1 MSTKLGARDA
11 RPALSGRCTE
21 LPTIERCSA
30 APGVAEP
37 TVVVTDG
44 QSVTTSGRRGLDG
57 HKRIKGRERHVL

>member
-1 MSTKLGARDA
+1 M
-11 RPALSGRCTE
+11 SGRWTE

-44 QSVTTSGRRGLDG
+44 QSVTTSERRGRRGLDG
-57 HKRIKGRERHVL
+57 HKRIKGRERYAL